1 MKHNLLLLMIMAA
14 LLTGCSTSENASK
27 TEKTTPSETQP
38 AFIETHTPPATE
50 EITQT
55 TEEQL
60 PWPADVRWY
69 GTYYFDKR
77 PNPDPNIVEGMVRFN
92 ALLRNEGREPL
103 TIDSAHADFYLGT
116 DIVAQE
122 DFDCSRL
129 PDFLPHPRS
138 SDLVMEY
145 GSSKVLQLYSTL
157 QEPGTYD
164 RVIVTYTLTDT
175 AGTESS
181 QTFYFAVSAED
192 VTPYSFSERTDWSPA
207 SRTEQQWN
215 FHTFPHNTTDK
226 TLEYVG
232 DYVII
237 FQDGLPMG
245 SDFFDKSKVSP
256 QALKDIR
263 VLEPGEMMH
272 YQSSITHRFNTTN
285 EREHTMV
292 YRDDAGEL
300 YLQTFRF
307 ALDEEHAAP
316 DPFPILPY
324 IYELSGITVL
334 DTPEKREQE
343 LGSSRYTRE
352 EIRQMIDSGLTLE
365 EWAEKLTNLY
375 EVQLLIQEAGIEFT
389 GGDIKARID
398 GILWHFNDSP
408 EVVFRQR
415 HGTCGSGSSFI
426 NYLLRDD
433 YEEQG
438 YLQQANNAGGHIFNY
453 FRSGDRYYV
462 YDWTKIEVGSFDV
475 MIADSLEA
483 FGEAYIRAGHTI
495 EGGQPILLLYS
506 YPYDGN
512 HRPQGDGVRTYT
524 GHPSMTVVPA
534 EIENAVSVL
543 FVESEQFAPVF
554 TECPPVSQWPKD
566 AQ

>member
-1 MKHNLLLLMIMAA
+1 MKKHLLF
-14 LLTGCSTSENASK
+14 LLTAVILLSGCAASESA
-27 TEKTTPSETQP
+27 P
-38 AFIETHTPPATE
+38 ETHPTVPPTAQTE
-50 EITQT
+50 AVEFFSQPT
-55 TEEQL
+55 TEETTLPAEPEL
-60 PWPADVRWY
+60 PWAADVRWY
-69 GTYYFDKR
+69 GTYYFEKR
-77 PNPDPNIVEGMVRFN
+77 PNPDPNIVEGVVRFN
-92 ALLRNEGREPL
+92 ALLKNENREPL
-103 TIDSAHADFYLGT
+103 TVVSAHADFYLGT
-116 DIVAQE
+116 DLVAQE
-122 DFDCSRL
+122 DFDGDRL
-129 PDFLPHPRS
+129 LDFLPHPRVG
-138 SDLVMEY
+138 DLVLEY
-145 GSSKVLQLYSTL
+145 GESVVFQLYSTV
-157 QEPGTYD
+157 QEQGSYD
-164 RVIVTYTLTDT
+164 RVVVTYTITD
-175 AGTESS
+175 ANSSEST
-181 QTFYFAVSAED
+181 QTFHFTVNEED
-192 VTPYSFSERTDWSPA
+192 ITPYSFSDRTDWSPA

-232 DYVII
+232 DYVVI

-245 SDFFDKSKVSP
+245 SDFVDKSRVSP

-263 VLEPGEMMH
+263 VLDPGEMMH

-285 EREHTMV
+285 EREHTMI
-292 YRDDAGEL
+292 YRDEVGEL

-307 ALDEEHAAP
+307 ALDEAMAYPEP
-316 DPFPILPY
+316 LPILPY

-343 LGSSRYTRE
+343 LGTSQYTRE
-352 EIRQMIDSGLTLE
+352 EIRQMIDSGLTLD
-365 EWAEKLTNLY
+365 EWAEKLSNLY
-375 EVQLLIQEAGIEFT
+375 EVQLLIQEAGIEFR

-433 YEEQG
+433 YDEQG
-438 YLQQANNAGGHIFNY
+438 YLQQANNAGGHIINY
-453 FRSGDRYYV
+453 FRSGNKYYI

-475 MIADSLEA
+475 MIADSLET
-483 FGEAYIRAGHTI
+483 FGEAYIRAGHAI
-495 EGGQPILLLYS
+495 EGRQPILQLYS

-524 GHPSMTVVPA
+524 GHPSLTVVPA
-534 EIENAVSVL
+534 EIENIISVL
-543 FVESEQFAPVF
+543 FVENEQFTPVF
-554 TECPPVSQWPKD
+554 IECPPVDQWPAD

>member
-1 MKHNLLLLMIMAA
+1 MKKIIYILSIVFILA
-14 LLTGCSTSENASK
+14 GCAVQER
-27 TEKTTPSETQP
+27 TEKTELTAVTTIPVTEALEPTTPSLGETASP
-38 AFIETHTPPATE
+38 TE
-50 EITQT
+50 PN
-55 TEEQL
+55 L
-60 PWPADVRWY
+60 PWDPNVRWY
-69 GTYYFDKR
+69 RTYYFDKR
-77 PNPDPNIVEGMVRFN
+77 PNPDSNIVEGMVRFN
-92 ALLRNEGREPL
+92 ALLRNEGREAL
-103 TIDSAHADFYLGT
+103 TVVSAHADFYLGT
-116 DIVAQE
+116 ELVAQE
-122 DFDCSRL
+122 DFDADRL
-129 PDFLPHPRS
+129 LDFLPHPRVG
-138 SDLVMEY
+138 DLVLEY
-145 GSSKVLQLYSTL
+145 GESVVFQLYSTV
-157 QEPGTYD
+157 QEQGSYD
-164 RVIVTYTLTDT
+164 RVVVTYTITD
-175 AGTESS
+175 ANSSEST
-181 QTFYFAVSAED
+181 QPFHFTVNEED
-192 VTPYSFSERTDWSPA
+192 ITPYSFSDRTDWSPA

-232 DYVII
+232 DYVVI

-245 SDFFDKSKVSP
+245 SDFVDKSRVSP

-263 VLEPGEMMH
+263 VLDPGEMMH

-285 EREHTMV
+285 EREHTMI
-292 YRDDAGEL
+292 YRDEVGEL

-307 ALDEEHAAP
+307 ALDEAMAYPEP
-316 DPFPILPY
+316 LPILPY

-343 LGSSRYTRE
+343 LGTSQYTRE
-352 EIRQMIDSGLTLE
+352 EIRQMIDSGLTLD
-365 EWAEKLTNLY
+365 EWAEKLSNLY
-375 EVQLLIQEAGIEFT
+375 EVQLLIQEAGIEFR

-433 YEEQG
+433 YDEQG
-438 YLQQANNAGGHIFNY
+438 YLQQANNAGGHIINY
-453 FRSGDRYYV
+453 FRSGNKYYI

-475 MIADSLEA
+475 MIADSLET
-483 FGEAYIRAGHTI
+483 FGEAYIRAGHAI
-495 EGGQPILLLYS
+495 EGRQPILQLYS

-524 GHPSMTVVPA
+524 GHPSLTVVPA
-534 EIENAVSVL
+534 EIENIISVL
-543 FVESEQFAPVF
+543 FVENEQFTPVF
-554 TECPPVSQWPKD
+554 IECPPVDQWPAD